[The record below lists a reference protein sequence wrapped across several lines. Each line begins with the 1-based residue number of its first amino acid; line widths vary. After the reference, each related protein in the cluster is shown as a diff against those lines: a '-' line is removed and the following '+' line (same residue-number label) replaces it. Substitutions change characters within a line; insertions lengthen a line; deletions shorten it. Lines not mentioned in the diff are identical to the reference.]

1 MQILFKRCHRLHR
14 SSNPASAG
22 LLEHR
27 RRTWDTISLRCVTH
41 SVLLTGVGVYN
52 TMGGGG
58 GEVMICVDARPL
70 EDNPRPID
78 CKTLLK
84 VLESLGRQN
93 DVFGNSSFMS
103 ITGFDPKMELI

>member
-1 MQILFKRCHRLHR
+1 MQFHLKRCHRLHR

-84 VLESLGRQN
+84 VLELFDRQN
-93 DVFGNSSFMS
+93 DVFGNSSFM
-103 ITGFDPKMELI
+103 LI

>member
-1 MQILFKRCHRLHR
+1 MQFHLKRCHRLHR

-70 EDNPRPID
+70 EDNPS
-78 CKTLLK
+78 LLQCQCLHGTTG
-84 VLESLGRQN
+84 VNCDRCA
-93 DVFGNSSFMS
+93 
-103 ITGFDPKMELI
+103 TGFTQKKWRQVS

>member
-1 MQILFKRCHRLHR
+1 M
-14 SSNPASAG
+14 
-22 LLEHR
+22 EHR

-84 VLESLGRQN
+84 VLESLDSQN
-93 DVFGNSSFMS
+93 EVFGNSSFMS
-103 ITGFDPKMELI
+103 ITGFHAKVELM